1 MARPFLHL
9 APISCSAEGFF
20 FFFYKPLYVCEVG
33 GYWWEAQLPG
43 TTMISGWVGKRDKR
57 KPHQRDCNAFYY
69 SASFL
74 PTIKPLINSPVHGE
88 ITQRPSWLQRRQLS
102 TSKWGKCQ
110 SVHLPFFSFSIS
122 LLQIFSW
129 GPADTDARW
138 DANHYSFNSLYFT
151 GSIRFVLCFIILKI
165 ISYSWTPVH
174 TSMYIVFSYRVLNS
188 VCRSNR
194 DHLRTWNVPSV
205 QPPSV
210 QTSRFKSEVWSMLLA
225 PHL

>member
-1 MARPFLHL
+1 MRGRWVLMRSA
-9 APISCSAEGFF
+9 APRDDNDLG
-20 FFFYKPLYVCEVG
+20 VG
-33 GYWWEAQLPG
+33 GKKGQKE
-43 TTMISGWVGKRDKR
+43 TTPERLQCFLLFSLIS
-57 KPHQRDCNAFYY
+57 
-69 SASFL
+69 

-129 GPADTDARW
+129 GPAETDARW

-194 DHLRTWNVPSV
+194 DRLRTWNVPSV

-210 QTSRFKSEVWSMLLA
+210 QASRFKSEVWSMLLA